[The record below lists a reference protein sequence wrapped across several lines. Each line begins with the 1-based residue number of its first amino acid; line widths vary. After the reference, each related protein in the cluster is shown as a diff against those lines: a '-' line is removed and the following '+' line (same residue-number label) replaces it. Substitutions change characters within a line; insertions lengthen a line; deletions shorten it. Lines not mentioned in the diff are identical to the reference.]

1 MPLITWDAKDEV
13 NVQQIDD
20 QHRTL
25 VALVN
30 ELHQAMRLR
39 SNRETLRKILSRLID
54 FTRAHFAA
62 EERLMLEHL
71 YPQYENHRSQH
82 SALLDHIA
90 ELEKQVQ
97 EGDILLSFAIA
108 LDLKGWAIN
117 HITFA
122 DKPLGEFLNSRGV
135 F

>member
-1 MPLITWDAKDEV
+1 MPLITWEAKDEV
-13 NVQQIDD
+13 NVRRIDD
-20 QHRTL
+20 QHRAL

-39 SNRETLRKILSRLID
+39 GNREALREILTRLID

-62 EERLMLEHL
+62 EERLMLEHV
-71 YPQYENHRSQH
+71 YPEYENHRSQH
-82 SALLDHIA
+82 RALLDHIA
-90 ELEKQVQ
+90 ELDKQFQ

-122 DKPLGEFLNSRGV
+122 DKPLGKFLNSRGV